1 MNKQVLIASL
11 AASVLAL
18 ASIPAS
24 AESPNSTDTPAA
36 SAYGRGYGMG
46 PGMMGGYG
54 TGAWQRG
61 ASDSRAYDPDGWS
74 MGPGMMGGYGMGPGM
89 MGGFADHPVDSTW
102 VGRVFTH
109 AQVVKYLHDSAN
121 QGRVD
126 TKANAAIYSGTE
138 ITINMVTV
146 QPGHD
151 DQTFEVAGLTNP
163 TLVVP
168 RGATVHLNLV
178 NMDYGDNMEHGLII
192 TPAPPPYPYMSMMY
206 TGPGLVQVEPL
217 LPWRSKKAIGQAQ
230 YAALS
235 TTFITRDAGTYWYV
249 CPTPQHAEEGMY
261 GKFVVR

>member
-1 MNKQVLIASL
+1 MNRQVLAAL
-11 AASVLAL
+11 AASALAL
-18 ASIPAS
+18 ASIPAWAQS
-24 AESPNSTDTPAA
+24 TNSTDTSAA
-36 SAYGRGYGMG
+36 SGYGRGYGMG

-54 TGAWQRG
+54 TGAWQRETG
-61 ASDSRAYDPDGWS
+61 DGRPHGPGGWS
-74 MGPGMMGGYGMGPGM
+74 MGPGMMGG
-89 MGGFADHPVDSTW
+89 FADRPVDSAW
-102 VGRVFTH
+102 EGGVFTH
-109 AQVVKYLHDSAN
+109 AQVAKYLRESAAQGHVDTSAN
-121 QGRVD
+121 
-126 TKANAAIYSGTE
+126 AITYGGTE

-178 NMDYGDNMEHGLII
+178 NMDYGGNMEHGLII

-206 TGPGLVQVEPL
+206 TGAGLAQVEPL
-217 LPWRSKKAIGQAQ
+217 LPWRSKKDVGQAR

-235 TTFITRDAGTYWYV
+235 TTFVARDAGTYWYV
-249 CPTPQHAEEGMY
+249 CPTPRHAEEGMY